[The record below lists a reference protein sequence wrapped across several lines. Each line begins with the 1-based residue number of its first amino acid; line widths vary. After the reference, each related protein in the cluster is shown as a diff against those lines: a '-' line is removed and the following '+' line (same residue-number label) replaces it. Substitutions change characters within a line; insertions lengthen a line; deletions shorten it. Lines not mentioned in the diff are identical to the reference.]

1 MNYKV
6 TIEATLRKALTI
18 DAHSKED
25 AVALAEKRAY
35 ETLDFHPRI
44 RNFENDTVVEVETID
59 VVPVQA
65 RSSITSVT
73 TTDFATGEILENK

>member
-44 RNFENDTVVEVETID
+44 RNFENDTVVEVETIS
-59 VVPVQA
+59 VIPVQT